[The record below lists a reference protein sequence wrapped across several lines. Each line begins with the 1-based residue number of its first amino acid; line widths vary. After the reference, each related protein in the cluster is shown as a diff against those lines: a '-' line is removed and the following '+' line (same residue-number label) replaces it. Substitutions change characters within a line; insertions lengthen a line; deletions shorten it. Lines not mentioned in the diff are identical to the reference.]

1 MRHSFSVSD
10 RGRQS
15 FAARSTSVMRS
26 LFSEPLADSRLLADG
41 SPGRLAST
49 STSCIRAR
57 RHRRPAPARTIGAAD
72 MLGVGHVADLVKEA
86 QLVTVICAFTIV
98 RKEAAIIQIVGRAG
112 LWFSVP
118 LRQGSWGS
126 FGRYLF
132 SIGDHRL
139 NQNMSARYLR
149 ACKASL
155 RTIEKIQFI
164 AANSATRANAQGG
177 RREMQVERALS
188 NVPWKFGPSPHSHY

>member
-112 LWFSVP
+112 LWSSGP

-126 FGRYLF
+126 F
-132 SIGDHRL
+132 SV
-139 NQNMSARYLR
+139 
-149 ACKASL
+149 SL
-155 RTIEKIQFI
+155 DFYRGSSTKPKYVGPI
-164 AANSATRANAQGG
+164 SSS
-177 RREMQVERALS
+177 MQSFLAYNRKYPIYRS
-188 NVPWKFGPSPHSHY
+188 